1 VFAPEQDRTDD
12 NPRPRLGFTGAMNL
26 PIKRTLERIPGGM
39 MIVPLLLG
47 ALLTSLAPGLPNA
60 LGSLTAALFGG
71 AMPLLAVF
79 YVCIGATITFNA
91 TPQILRKGGVLLATK
106 ALCGVLVAIVAGRML
121 GEQPVAHGFF
131 TGLSTLA
138 LVTAIN
144 DTNGGLYMAVMA
156 QYGTPREVAAY
167 SILSLES
174 GPFLTMLTL
183 GVAGL
188 AAFPWPA
195 LVGGVL
201 PLAIGML
208 LGNLD
213 GELREFFGRAVPV
226 LIPFFAFA
234 LGTTLDLAH
243 LWHAGLLG
251 VLLGLMVTMV
261 SGVLL
266 LVADRLTGGTGVA
279 GLAASSTAANAAAV
293 PALVAAANPIYASAA
308 GPATA
313 LVSTSVVVTAITTPL
328 ITAWWAARNT
338 GKS

>member
-1 VFAPEQDRTDD
+1 
-12 NPRPRLGFTGAMNL
+12 
-26 PIKRTLERIPGGM
+26 
-39 MIVPLLLG
+39 
-47 ALLTSLAPGLPNA
+47 
-60 LGSLTAALFGG
+60 
-71 AMPLLAVF
+71 
-79 YVCIGATITFNA
+79 
-91 TPQILRKGGVLLATK
+91 
-106 ALCGVLVAIVAGRML
+106 
-121 GEQPVAHGFF
+121 
-131 TGLSTLA
+131 
-138 LVTAIN
+138 
-144 DTNGGLYMAVMA
+144 MA

-188 AAFPWPA
+188 ASFPWPA
-195 LVGGVL
+195 LLGGVL
-201 PLAIGML
+201 PLVIGML

-213 GELREFFGRAVPV
+213 GELREWFSRAVPV

-261 SGVLL
+261 SGALL
-266 LVADRLTGGTGVA
+266 LITDRLTGGTGVA

-328 ITAWWAARNT
+328 ITAWWAARRT
-338 GKS
+338 DKS